1 MVTINNLSKDKL
13 NNIDIFVSFDNLVSM
28 KKQPGENCNLNS
40 DCANNYCMPV
50 EVNGLAT
57 KECV

>member
-1 MVTINNLSKDKL
+1 MEAINVFLKYKWNDIDFYIPFTNLAPE
-13 NNIDIFVSFDNLVSM
+13 
-28 KKQPGENCNLNS
+28 KKHPGENCHIHS

-50 EVNGLAT
+50 EVNGLST

>member
-1 MVTINNLSKDKL
+1 MIIYKFLKCKR
-13 NNIDIFVSFDNLVSM
+13 NNIDFYILFTNLVSE
-28 KKQPGENCNLNS
+28 KKQPGENCHLHS